1 MQFSQ
6 IFSIFKS
13 LPFSLSLS
21 QGRETLSQI
30 TDFFPII
37 VSGPWIFT

>member
-6 IFSIFKS
+6 IFIIFKLSS
-13 LPFSLSLS
+13 LY
-21 QGRETLSQI
+21 QVRETLSQI

>member
-13 LPFSLSLS
+13 LPLSLS